1 MRKMAKKKRDDIE
14 KTFSVIDNAF
24 QKLNRYYK
32 NLESIEEKLKH
43 EYDIISDKVVL
54 FESKFKPLKELKESI
69 DVDSEDLANEIEEAQ
84 DEKKELNKRVKELTS
99 KITSAKNKQKKLG
112 TKKVKIDEY
121 YDQIET
127 ILKKN
132 KKDLERIPN
141 LIDEV
146 KERKKKL
153 KSGF

>member
-14 KTFSVIDNAF
+14 RTFSVIDNAF
-24 QKLNRYYK
+24 QKLNRYYR

-43 EYDIISDKVVL
+43 EYDIVSDKVIL
-54 FESKFKPLKELKESI
+54 FESKFSPLKELKESI
-69 DVDSEDLANEIEEAQ
+69 DVDSEDLTNEIEEAQ
-84 DEKKELNKRVKELTS
+84 NEKKELNKRIKELNST
-99 KITSAKNKQKKLG
+99 ITSARNREKKLS
-112 TKKVKIDEY
+112 TKKIKIDEY
-121 YDQIET
+121 YDQLEK
-127 ILKKN
+127 ILEKN